1 MRLLWCWKG
10 RLIVGYIPYG
20 FVQKPTGI
28 FIEPQQAK
36 VVQQIYQRHLAGDSL
51 EGIADFLFQ
60 SGIPS
65 PQGKERW
72 TRPVISSLLS
82 NKKYIRY
89 IISLDDFSTAQIE
102 KGKRS
107 NIDKYIGKRKTA
119 RYSSQNVLSGLLV
132 CSECG
137 ANYRRITRPSGE
149 IVWRCANRVEH
160 GKRICK
166 HSPSLSEI
174 SLKGELCKLLKMD
187 SFDELKVAETID
199 LIFIQENGALEV
211 DYKEQGFSQVMRG

>member
-1 MRLLWCWKG
+1 MS
-10 RLIVGYIPYG
+10 YIPYG

-36 VVQQIYQRHLAGDSL
+36 VVQQIYQRYLAGDSL
-51 EGIADFLFQ
+51 EGIDDFLFQ
-60 SGIPS
+60 EDIPS

-72 TRPVISSLLS
+72 TRPVINNLLS
-82 NKKYIRY
+82 NNKYIGY
-89 IISLDDFSTAQIE
+89 IVSFETFFLVQGE

-107 NIDKYIGKRKTA
+107 NVNEYTGKRKAA
-119 RYSSQNVLSGLLV
+119 RYSSQNVLSGRLV

-149 IVWRCANRVEH
+149 VVWRCANRVEH

-166 HSPSLSEI
+166 HSPSISEVQ
-174 SLKGELCKLLKMD
+174 LKEDICKLLKMD
-187 SFDELKVAETID
+187 SFHELKVAESID
-199 LIFIQENGALEV
+199 RILIQRNGTLEI
-211 DYKEQGFSQVMRG
+211 DYKEQEFSQVMRG

>member
-1 MRLLWCWKG
+1 MRLLWRWKG

-36 VVQQIYQRHLAGDSL
+36 VVQQIYQRYLAGDSL

-82 NKKYIRY
+82 NKKYVRY
-89 IISLDDFSTAQIE
+89 IIILDDFSTAQIE

-107 NIDKYIGKRKTA
+107 NIDKYTGKRKTA
-119 RYSSQNVLSGLLV
+119 RYSSLNVLSGLLV
-132 CSECG
+132 CAECG
-137 ANYRRITRPSGE
+137 ASYRRITRPTGE
-149 IVWRCANRVEH
+149 VVWRCANRVEH

-166 HSPSLSEI
+166 HSPSLPEI
-174 SLKGELCKLLKMD
+174 LLKGELCKLLKID

-199 LIFIQENGALEV
+199 LVCIQENGALEV
-211 DYKEQGFSQVMRG
+211 DCKEQGFSQVMRG

>member
-1 MRLLWCWKG
+1 MCLLRRQKG
-10 RLIVGYIPYG
+10 QLIMGYIPYG
-20 FVQKPTGI
+20 FVQKPAGI

-36 VVQQIYQRHLAGDSL
+36 VVQQIYQRYLAGDSL

-60 SGIPS
+60 NGIPS

-72 TRPVISSLLS
+72 TRPIINCLLS
-82 NKKYIRY
+82 NEKYAKY
-89 IISLDDFSTAQIE
+89 IISSDDYSTVQIE
-102 KGKRS
+102 KEKRS
-107 NIDKYIGKRKTA
+107 NIDKDTGKRKAT

-149 IVWRCANRVEH
+149 VVWRCANRVEH

-166 HSPSLSEI
+166 HSPSISEVLLREDI
-174 SLKGELCKLLKMD
+174 CKLLEMD
-187 SFDELKVAETID
+187 SFHELNVEKFTEGIHV
-199 LIFIQENGALEV
+199 QENGTLEIN
-211 DYKEQGFSQVMRG
+211 YKEQEFSLVMRG